1 MKIKVLHVVGGS
13 LTNGAAKGANVL
25 HEALLSLKIDSKLL
39 NDSTPKVKNIDKK
52 IIFINDTF
60 FKRII
65 NNIFVYLEKILKSIF
80 LHAPRE
86 TFTLGFFGFD
96 ITKLKEYKNA
106 DIIHIHWLNQGF
118 IKLGSLSKIN
128 KPLVWTM
135 RDMWS
140 FTGGS
145 HYTMDFEKY
154 EKSYISKII
163 KNFKKKNYNKN
174 FHFIAVSDWLRNKA
188 QKSSTLKEYD
198 IKRIYNNI
206 NTNDFEIITKKQA
219 KSFLK
224 ISTKKKIILYGAQN
238 PQSKRKGW
246 SIFIRTLKK
255 LDNTKYFLLIFG
267 NFWSQES
274 LDKIGIEYKSLG
286 FINDKKILN
295 NTYSSADLFVASS
308 IEDAWPKTFAEAMYC
323 GTPVVCFDN
332 TSISEIVDH
341 KVNGYIVKNFD
352 ADLLKKGIDWLSR
365 EIMKNSFNKNS
376 SRIKISNFSGDVIAK
391 KYIKFYK
398 KILK

>member
-1 MKIKVLHVVGGS
+1 MDNERYV
-13 LTNGAAKGANVL
+13 
-25 HEALLSLKIDSKLL
+25 
-39 NDSTPKVKNIDKK
+39 P
-52 IIFINDTF
+52 
-60 FKRII
+60 
-65 NNIFVYLEKILKSIF
+65 
-80 LHAPRE
+80 
-86 TFTLGFFGFD
+86 
-96 ITKLKEYKNA
+96 
-106 DIIHIHWLNQGF
+106 
-118 IKLGSLSKIN
+118 
-128 KPLVWTM
+128 
-135 RDMWS
+135 

-145 HYTMDFEKY
+145 HYSMDFEKY
-154 EKSYISKII
+154 EKSYISKKI
-163 KNFKKKNYNKN
+163 KNFKKKNYKKN
-174 FHFIAVSDWLRNKA
+174 FHFVAVSDWLRNKA
-188 QKSSTLKEYD
+188 QKSSVLKEYD

-206 NTNDFEIITKKQA
+206 NTNDFDKITKKQA
-219 KSFLK
+219 KSFLN

-246 SIFIRTLKK
+246 NIFIKTLKK

-274 LDKIGIEYKSLG
+274 LNKIGIEYKSLG

-295 NTYSSADLFVASS
+295 NIYSSADLFVAPS
-308 IEDAWPKTFAEAMYC
+308 IQDAWPKTFAEAMYC

-352 ADLLKKGIDWLSR
+352 ADLLKKGIDWLSK
-365 EIMKNSFNKNS
+365 EIMKNSFNKNN

-398 KILK
+398 KILI

>member
-1 MKIKVLHVVGGS
+1 M
-13 LTNGAAKGANVL
+13 
-25 HEALLSLKIDSKLL
+25 
-39 NDSTPKVKNIDKK
+39 
-52 IIFINDTF
+52 
-60 FKRII
+60 
-65 NNIFVYLEKILKSIF
+65 
-80 LHAPRE
+80 
-86 TFTLGFFGFD
+86 
-96 ITKLKEYKNA
+96 
-106 DIIHIHWLNQGF
+106 
-118 IKLGSLSKIN
+118 
-128 KPLVWTM
+128 
-135 RDMWS
+135 
-140 FTGGS
+140 
-145 HYTMDFEKY
+145 
-154 EKSYISKII
+154 
-163 KNFKKKNYNKN
+163 
-174 FHFIAVSDWLRNKA
+174 
-188 QKSSTLKEYD
+188 
-198 IKRIYNNI
+198 
-206 NTNDFEIITKKQA
+206 
-219 KSFLK
+219 K

-352 ADLLKKGIDWLSR
+352 ADLLKKGIDWLSK